1 MASRPLRLD
10 CHRRRSGRRRSCRY
24 TTAEHTLCAE
34 GVPSGHQQGRLP
46 QLAWSVVRV
55 RVWLGLPR
63 LVGVRAGLGLPLS
76 LLLVQVRVSRL
87 LLSFRVGWVGL
98 SFQVRGRVWLLL
110 PLSLLVR
117 WSGESVL
124 LPLFLAV
131 RSLVRS
137 LACRRRRSSHRRWCR
152 CTRAGYTPSAEGL
165 PSRP

>member
-1 MASRPLRLD
+1 
-10 CHRRRSGRRRSCRY
+10 
-24 TTAEHTLCAE
+24 
-34 GVPSGHQQGRLP
+34 
-46 QLAWSVVRV
+46 VVRV

-87 LLSFRVGWVGL
+87 LLSFRVGSLGL
-98 SFQVRGRVWLLL
+98 SSQVQVRVWLLL

-152 CTRAGYTPSAEGL
+152 YTLAGYTPSAEGL